1 VFWDKKARASKHA
14 QTELERGTHRVFSVT
29 PFPQIGFSALREATT
44 APVIASDRRER
55 GNLFKCKD
63 LAGARLPR
71 RFAPRNDVLGI
82 YSAPLCDL
90 NCVERY

>member
-1 VFWDKKARASKHA
+1 
-14 QTELERGTHRVFSVT
+14 
-29 PFPQIGFSALREATT
+29 LREATT

-55 GNLFKCKD
+55 GNLLKCKD

-71 RFAPRNDVLGI
+71 RFAPRNDVLVI

-90 NCVERY
+90 NCVELYLGML